1 MIRIILSNFERVA
14 RGKVILKN
22 GRVIIGKIVDYTTSY
37 DNDDNGAYLTI
48 VPEKGRDKGD
58 YICCYEDNVAHAEY
72 LE

>member
-1 MIRIILSNFERVA
+1 MILSNFERVA

-48 VPEKGRDKGD
+48 VPKKGRDKGD

>member
-1 MIRIILSNFERVA
+1 MILSNFERVA

-48 VPEKGRDKGD
+48 IPEKGRDKGD

>member
-1 MIRIILSNFERVA
+1 MILSNFERVA

-22 GRVIIGKIVDYTTSY
+22 GRVIIGKIVDFTTSY

>member
-1 MIRIILSNFERVA
+1 MILSNFERVA

-58 YICCYEDNVAHAEY
+58 YICCYEDNIAHAEY

>member
-1 MIRIILSNFERVA
+1 MILSNFERVA

-22 GRVIIGKIVDYTTSY
+22 GRVIIGKIVDCTTSY

>member
-1 MIRIILSNFERVA
+1 MSNFERVA

-48 VPEKGRDKGD
+48 IPEKGRDKGD

>member
-1 MIRIILSNFERVA
+1 MSNFERVA

>member
-1 MIRIILSNFERVA
+1 MILSNFERVA

-37 DNDDNGAYLTI
+37 DSDDNGAYLTI

>member
-1 MIRIILSNFERVA
+1 MILSNFERVA

>member
-48 VPEKGRDKGD
+48 IPEKGRDKGD

>member
-1 MIRIILSNFERVA
+1 MILSNFERVA
-14 RGKVILKN
+14 RGKVTLKN

>member
-1 MIRIILSNFERVA
+1 MILSNFERVA

-58 YICCYEDNVAHAEY
+58 YVCCYEDNVAHAEY